1 MRKAWP
7 LSLVAPT
14 DAARVGAGVLVQ
26 MDHPTPQIARRRRLL
41 ALAAVS
47 AVVALL
53 AAISSLCQISLLP
66 PKITMR
72 ELQTGAAVTHILV
85 DLPQDE
91 RSHVSPVEFETMTSR
106 ASLVGHVLAS
116 PPVLHRIAASM
127 GIDPGDLAA
136 STEIT
141 EGVPLALTEPN
152 EERRANQILLSHAP
166 YRLDIQAQPTLPI
179 LDVYAQGPSA
189 AKAKQLAD
197 TTAGAGNDYLRVLA
211 NRDGFPVANR
221 VQLKQL
227 GSAVS
232 GQLDPKAPMK
242 IFVLTFLV
250 IFGVCFGILVMI
262 GAVRRGWLRAG
273 RSGPK
278 AAGIAPP
285 ATPEPQAER
294 EPGGNWPHTTR
305 ALPWLIAA
313 FIAMLW
319 LVPFNAIQLQFSFPV
334 DLKLDRLVLPVVIL
348 CWIVALALGGRGS
361 PRWNFTPIHAVFAV
375 FAAVAGLSVVLNAP
389 YLNQTL
395 ELGLAVK
402 KLALLGAYLSFFLVV
417 ASSVRKGEI
426 RSYLNF
432 ILILAVIC
440 ALGVLVEYRFDF
452 NPFYGLAEKVLPG
465 TFQFTSNGANVVDEI
480 GRKMVVGPA
489 EQGLELVA
497 MLSMA
502 LPIAI
507 VGLMEST
514 RWPRRIVY
522 GLAVCV
528 LVGAML
534 STYRKSA
541 LLAPISACL
550 VLAYFRRRELLKL
563 APFGLIVLV
572 AMPILSPNALGSVID
587 QFAPNR
593 LGVSTVSDRISD
605 YDAIRPDILSHP
617 VFGRGFGSY
626 EHTTYRVL
634 DNDLLTRLVESGIVG
649 LVAFILMVV
658 MIIAVAAPI
667 IRSRDPARAS
677 PALAIAAAAAPFLVL
692 SVLFDIMSFP
702 HAPYILLTL
711 AGLLSVIAGGDTRSH
726 TAVDRDTSELRNTN
740 RLDTPEAEGA
750 PHSVPIPV

>member
-1 MRKAWP
+1 MGAWVP
-7 LSLVAPT
+7 
-14 DAARVGAGVLVQ
+14 VQ
-26 MDHPTPQIARRRRLL
+26 MDHPKPQIARRRRLL
-41 ALAAVS
+41 AVAAIS
-47 AVVALL
+47 GVVALL
-53 AAISSLCQISLLP
+53 AAISSLCEISLLP
-66 PKITMR
+66 PKIAMR

-85 DLPQDE
+85 DLPHDE
-91 RSHVSPVEFETMTSR
+91 RSHVSATEFETMTSR
-106 ASLVGHVLAS
+106 ANLVGHVLAS
-116 PPVLHRIAASM
+116 RPVLDRIAARR
-127 GIDPGDLAA
+127 GIDPSKLTA

-141 EGVPLALTEPN
+141 AGVPLALTEPN
-152 EERRANQILLSHAP
+152 EERRANEILLSHAP

-179 LDVYAQGPSA
+179 LNVYAQGPTM
-189 AKAKQLAD
+189 AKAQQLAD
-197 TTAGAGNDYLRVLA
+197 TTAAAGNDYMRVLA
-211 NRDGFPVANR
+211 KRDDFPDANR

-227 GSAVS
+227 GSAVG
-232 GQLDPKAPMK
+232 GQLDPTAPMK

-250 IFGVCFGILVMI
+250 IFGVCFGVLVSV
-262 GAVRRGWLRAG
+262 GAVRRGWIRAG
-273 RSGPK
+273 RG
-278 AAGIAPP
+278 AAAIASS
-285 ATPEPQAER
+285 AAPEPQPED

-305 ALPWLIAA
+305 ALPWIVAA

-319 LVPFNAIQLQFSFPV
+319 LVPFNDIQLQFSFPI

-348 CWIVALALGGRGS
+348 SWIVAMALGGRGS
-361 PRWNFTPIHAVFAV
+361 PRWRFTPIHAALAV

-402 KLALLGAYLSFFLVV
+402 KLALLCAYLSFFIVV
-417 ASSVRKGEI
+417 ASVVRKGEI
-426 RSYLNF
+426 RPFLTF

-440 ALGVLVEYRFDF
+440 AIGVLVEYRFDF
-452 NPFYGLAEKVLPG
+452 NPFYSWAEKLLPG
-465 TFQFTSNGANVVDEI
+465 TFEFTSNGENVVDEI
-480 GRKMVVGPA
+480 GRTMVVGPA
-489 EQGLELVA
+489 DQGLEVVA

-507 VGLMEST
+507 VGLMQSP
-514 RWPRRIVY
+514 RWPRRILY

-541 LLAPISACL
+541 ILAPITACL
-550 VLAYFRRRELLKL
+550 VLAYFRRREVLKL
-563 APFGLIVLV
+563 APFGLIVLI
-572 AMPILSPNALGSVID
+572 AMPILSPHALGSVLD

-605 YDAIRPDILSHP
+605 YDAIRPDLLSHP

-667 IRSRDPARAS
+667 IRSRDPARAP

-711 AGLLSVIAGGDTRSH
+711 AGLLSVIAGGDTPGQR
-726 TAVDRDTSELRNTN
+726 AADRDTSDLRNIK
-740 RLDTPEAEGA
+740 RLDRPEAEEA

>member
-1 MRKAWP
+1 M
-7 LSLVAPT
+7 
-14 DAARVGAGVLVQ
+14 AACVPVQ

-41 ALAAVS
+41 AVAAIS
-47 AVVALL
+47 AVVALV
-53 AAISSLCQISLLP
+53 AAIFSLCRISLLP

-85 DLPQDE
+85 DPPKDE
-91 RSHVSPVEFETMTSR
+91 RSHVGANEFETMTSR

-116 PPVLHRIAASM
+116 PPVLHRIAAQM

-141 EGVPLALTEPN
+141 HGVPLALTEPN
-152 EERRANQILLSHAP
+152 EERRANEILLSHDP

-179 LDVYAQGPSA
+179 LDVYAQGPTM

-197 TTAGAGNDYLRVLA
+197 TTAGAGNDYIRVLA
-211 NRDGFPVANR
+211 NRDGFPDANR
-221 VQLKQL
+221 VQLKPL
-227 GSAVS
+227 GSAVT
-232 GQLDPKAPMK
+232 GQLDPTAPKK

-250 IFGVCFGILVMI
+250 IFGVCFGIFVMI
-262 GAVRRGWLRAG
+262 GAVRRGWIRAG
-273 RSGPK
+273 RAGPT
-278 AAGIAPP
+278 APGIAPP
-285 ATPEPQAER
+285 AALKPRAEE

-305 ALPWLIAA
+305 ALPWIVAA

-319 LVPFNAIQLQFSFPV
+319 LVPFNDIQLAISFPV
-334 DLKLDRLVLPVVIL
+334 DLKLDRLVLPVIIL
-348 CWIVALALGGRGS
+348 SWIVALAVGGRGS
-361 PRWNFTPIHAVFAV
+361 PRWNFTPIHAAFAV

-402 KLALLGAYLSFFLVV
+402 KLALLCAYLSFFLVV
-417 ASSVRKGEI
+417 ASVVRKGEI
-426 RSYLNF
+426 RPFLNY

-440 ALGVLVEYRFDF
+440 AIGVLVEYRFDF
-452 NPFYGLAEKVLPG
+452 NPFYSWAEKALPG
-465 TFQFTSNGANVVDEI
+465 TFEFTSNGANVVDEI
-480 GRKMVVGPA
+480 GRTMVVGPGD
-489 EQGLELVA
+489 QGLEVVA

-507 VGLMEST
+507 VGLMQST
-514 RWPRRIVY
+514 RWPRRILY

-528 LVGAML
+528 LIGAML

-541 LLAPISACL
+541 ILAPITACL
-550 VLAYFRRRELLKL
+550 VLAYFRRREVLKL
-563 APFGLIVLV
+563 APFGLIVLI

-605 YDAIRPDILSHP
+605 YNAIRPDILSHP

-649 LVAFILMVV
+649 LVAFLLMVI

-667 IRSRDPARAS
+667 IRSGDPARAS
-677 PALAIAAAAAPFLVL
+677 PALAIAAAAAPFLML

-711 AGLLSVIAGGDTRSH
+711 AGLLSVIAGGDTH
-726 TAVDRDTSELRNTN
+726 GQTAADRDTSALRNAD
-740 RLDTPEAEGA
+740 RLDTPEAEET